1 MFTVAHM
8 CNVVAGEISVVN
20 SLTLDPHASRWRR
33 RLLAMRYR
41 WLGLMQSPTSMLGV
55 LLALLFIYLIA
66 IPVGSLLLDGVQ
78 VQFGDERRIGAL
90 TGDWTYYY
98 LLRTLNSP
106 IADTMFW
113 QPLWHTLRVASGV
126 ILLSLT
132 LGGFLAW
139 LVTRSNLRGRAWF
152 ATALIVPYMLPA
164 WTFAM
169 AWTTLFRNRSIGG
182 QQGWLEAM
190 GMSPPDWLAYGE
202 LPIILILTLNYIPFV
217 ILLFGNAL
225 RRFDAQLEDSARIL
239 GASSLTVVC
248 RILLPLMLPSLL
260 SACVLIFAKVLGEFG
275 VSYLLGLP
283 VNYTVLSTSLFRSI
297 ELRQTGVAAVVACAI
312 MLLGVLSLLLDATLL
327 KEARKFV
334 TVSGKGGLLRQQ
346 DLGRWQWPAFGL
358 VSWVFIVSV
367 LLPLCVLL
375 LSTLMRVPGD
385 FSVANFTL
393 DFWIGDRLGTVAEN
407 RGILLSPNLW
417 RAAWNTLWIVGIAA
431 ISAGVLGLLV
441 GYVVVRTPVS
451 WLALLLR
458 QVTFFPYLVP
468 GIAFAAA
475 YLSLFAEPRGPLPA
489 LYGTVTLLI
498 LALIADEMPYASRAG
513 ISSMMQFGKEPEE
526 AAQMAGAGWWRRLL
540 CIVMPIQKGALVTG
554 ILLPFI
560 SGING
565 LSLFV
570 MLAVPSTDVL
580 TTYALRLIDYNYL
593 QAANAVVLLVCLLAF
608 TGTLLAQQLT
618 RTNLA
623 QGVGN

>member
-1 MFTVAHM
+1 MNT
-8 CNVVAGEISVVN
+8 
-20 SLTLDPHASRWRR
+20 LTCRPMPWRTH
-33 RLLAMRYR
+33 LLMLRYR
-41 WLGLMQSPTSMLGV
+41 WYGLTQSPTTLFGL
-55 LLALLFIYLIA
+55 LLALLFLYVIA
-66 IPVGSLLLDGVQ
+66 VPVGSLLLDGIQ

-90 TGDWTYYY
+90 TGDWTAYY

-106 IADTMFW
+106 VADTMFW

-132 LGGFLAW
+132 LGSLLAW

-152 ATALIVPYMLPA
+152 ATTLIVPYMLPA

-169 AWTTLFRNRSIGG
+169 AWTTLFRNRSVGG

-239 GASSLTVVC
+239 GANSLTVVW

-312 MLLGVLSLLLDATLL
+312 MLLGVVSLLLDATLL

-358 VSWVFIVSV
+358 VSGVFIFSV

-393 DFWIGDRLGTVAEN
+393 DFWIGDHLDSVAETS
-407 RGILLSPNLW
+407 GVLLSPNLW
-417 RAAWNTLWIVGIAA
+417 RAAWNTLWIVGVAA

-441 GYVVVRTPVS
+441 GYVVVRTPFG

-513 ISSMMQFGKEPEE
+513 ISSMMQLGKEPEE

-608 TGTLLAQQLT
+608 TGTLLAQKLT

>member
-1 MFTVAHM
+1 MNT
-8 CNVVAGEISVVN
+8 
-20 SLTLDPHASRWRR
+20 LTCRPMPWRTH
-33 RLLAMRYR
+33 LLMLRYR
-41 WLGLMQSPTSMLGV
+41 WYGLTQSPTTLFGL
-55 LLALLFIYLIA
+55 LLALLFLYVIA
-66 IPVGSLLLDGVQ
+66 VPVGSLLLDGIQ

-90 TGDWTYYY
+90 TGDWTAYY

-106 IADTMFW
+106 VADTMFW

-132 LGGFLAW
+132 LGSLLAW

-152 ATALIVPYMLPA
+152 ATTLIVPYMLPA

-169 AWTTLFRNRSIGG
+169 AWTTLFRNRSVGG

-239 GASSLTVVC
+239 GANSLTVVW

-312 MLLGVLSLLLDATLL
+312 MLLGVVSLLLDATLL

-346 DLGRWQWPAFGL
+346 DLGRWQWPALGL
-358 VSWVFIVSV
+358 VSGVFIVSV

-393 DFWIGDRLGTVAEN
+393 DFWIGDHLDSVAETS
-407 RGILLSPNLW
+407 GVLLSPNLW
-417 RAAWNTLWIVGIAA
+417 RAAWNTLWIVGVAA

-441 GYVVVRTPVS
+441 GYVVVRTPFG

-513 ISSMMQFGKEPEE
+513 ISSMMQLGKEPEE
-526 AAQMAGAGWWRRLL
+526 AAQMAGADWWRRLL

-608 TGTLLAQQLT
+608 TGTLLAQKLT

>member
-1 MFTVAHM
+1 MNT
-8 CNVVAGEISVVN
+8 
-20 SLTLDPHASRWRR
+20 LTCRSMPWRTH
-33 RLLAMRYR
+33 LLMLRYR
-41 WLGLMQSPTSMLGV
+41 WYGLTQSPTTLFGL
-55 LLALLFIYLIA
+55 LLALLFLYVIA
-66 IPVGSLLLDGVQ
+66 VPVGSLLLDGIQ

-90 TGDWTYYY
+90 TGDWTAYY

-106 IADTMFW
+106 VADTMFW

-132 LGGFLAW
+132 LGSLLAW

-152 ATALIVPYMLPA
+152 ATTLIVPYMLPA

-169 AWTTLFRNRSIGG
+169 AWTTLFRNRSVGG

-239 GASSLTVVC
+239 GANSLTVVW

-312 MLLGVLSLLLDATLL
+312 MLLGVVSLLLDATLL

-346 DLGRWQWPAFGL
+346 DLGRWQWPALGL
-358 VSWVFIVSV
+358 VSGVLIVSV

-393 DFWIGDRLGTVAEN
+393 DFWIGDHLDSVAETS
-407 RGILLSPNLW
+407 GVLLSPNLW
-417 RAAWNTLWIVGIAA
+417 RAAWNTLWIVGVAA

-441 GYVVVRTPVS
+441 GYVVVRTPFG

-513 ISSMMQFGKEPEE
+513 ISSMMQLGKEPEE
-526 AAQMAGAGWWRRLL
+526 AAQMAGADWWRRLL

-608 TGTLLAQQLT
+608 TGTLLAQKLT

>member
-1 MFTVAHM
+1 MNT
-8 CNVVAGEISVVN
+8 
-20 SLTLDPHASRWRR
+20 LTCRPMPWRTH
-33 RLLAMRYR
+33 LLMLRYR
-41 WLGLMQSPTSMLGV
+41 WYGLTQSPTTLFGL
-55 LLALLFIYLIA
+55 LLALLFLYVIA
-66 IPVGSLLLDGVQ
+66 VPVGSLLLDGIQ

-90 TGDWTYYY
+90 TGDWTAYY

-106 IADTMFW
+106 VADTMFW

-132 LGGFLAW
+132 LGSLLAW

-152 ATALIVPYMLPA
+152 ATTLIVPYMLPA

-169 AWTTLFRNRSIGG
+169 AWTTLFRNRSVGG

-239 GASSLTVVC
+239 GANSLTVVW

-312 MLLGVLSLLLDATLL
+312 MLLGVVSLLLDATLL

-346 DLGRWQWPAFGL
+346 DLGRWQWPALGL
-358 VSWVFIVSV
+358 VSGVFIVSV

-393 DFWIGDRLGTVAEN
+393 DFWIGDHLDSVAETS
-407 RGILLSPNLW
+407 GVLLSPNLW
-417 RAAWNTLWIVGIAA
+417 RAAWNTLWIVGVAA

-441 GYVVVRTPVS
+441 GYVVVRTPFG

-475 YLSLFAEPRGPLPA
+475 YLSLFAEPQGPLPA

-513 ISSMMQFGKEPEE
+513 ISSMMQLGKEPEE

-608 TGTLLAQQLT
+608 TGTLLAQQFT

>member
-1 MFTVAHM
+1 
-8 CNVVAGEISVVN
+8 VN
-20 SLTLDPHASRWRR
+20 TLTCRSMPWRTH
-33 RLLAMRYR
+33 LLMLRYR
-41 WLGLMQSPTSMLGV
+41 WYGLTQSPTTLFGL
-55 LLALLFIYLIA
+55 LLALLFLYVIA
-66 IPVGSLLLDGVQ
+66 VPVGSLLLDGIQ

-90 TGDWTYYY
+90 TGDWTAYY

-106 IADTMFW
+106 VADTMFW

-132 LGGFLAW
+132 LGSLLAW

-152 ATALIVPYMLPA
+152 ATTLIVPYMLPA

-169 AWTTLFRNRSIGG
+169 AWTTLFRNRSVGG

-239 GASSLTVVC
+239 GANSLTVVW

-312 MLLGVLSLLLDATLL
+312 MLLGVVSLLLDATLL

-346 DLGRWQWPAFGL
+346 DLGRWQWPALGL
-358 VSWVFIVSV
+358 VSGVFIVSV

-393 DFWIGDRLGTVAEN
+393 DFWIGDHLDSVAETS
-407 RGILLSPNLW
+407 GVLLSPNLW
-417 RAAWNTLWIVGIAA
+417 RAAWNTLWIVGVAA

-441 GYVVVRTPVS
+441 GYVVVRTPFG

-513 ISSMMQFGKEPEE
+513 ISSMMQLGKEPEE
-526 AAQMAGAGWWRRLL
+526 AAQMAGADWWRRLL

-608 TGTLLAQQLT
+608 TGTLLAQKLT

>member
-1 MFTVAHM
+1 MNT
-8 CNVVAGEISVVN
+8 
-20 SLTLDPHASRWRR
+20 LTCRSMPWRTH
-33 RLLAMRYR
+33 LLMLRYR
-41 WLGLMQSPTSMLGV
+41 WYGLTQSPTTLFGL
-55 LLALLFIYLIA
+55 LLALLFLYVIA
-66 IPVGSLLLDGVQ
+66 VPVGSLLLDGIQ

-90 TGDWTYYY
+90 TGDWTAYY

-106 IADTMFW
+106 VADTMFW

-132 LGGFLAW
+132 LGSLLAW

-152 ATALIVPYMLPA
+152 ATTLIVPYMLPA

-169 AWTTLFRNRSIGG
+169 AWTTLFRNRSVGG

-239 GASSLTVVC
+239 GANSLTVVW

-312 MLLGVLSLLLDATLL
+312 MLLGVVSLLLDATLL

-346 DLGRWQWPAFGL
+346 DLGRWQWPALGL
-358 VSWVFIVSV
+358 VSGVFIVSV

-393 DFWIGDRLGTVAEN
+393 DFWIGDHLDSVAETS
-407 RGILLSPNLW
+407 GVLLSPNLW
-417 RAAWNTLWIVGIAA
+417 RAAWNTLWIVGVAA

-441 GYVVVRTPVS
+441 GYVVVRTPFG

-513 ISSMMQFGKEPEE
+513 ISSMMQLGKEPEE

-608 TGTLLAQQLT
+608 TGTLLAQKLT

>member
-1 MFTVAHM
+1 MNT
-8 CNVVAGEISVVN
+8 
-20 SLTLDPHASRWRR
+20 LTCRSMPWRTH
-33 RLLAMRYR
+33 LLMLRYR
-41 WLGLMQSPTSMLGV
+41 WYGLTQSPTTLFGL
-55 LLALLFIYLIA
+55 LLALLFLYVIA
-66 IPVGSLLLDGVQ
+66 VPVGSLLLDGIQ

-90 TGDWTYYY
+90 TGDWTAYY

-106 IADTMFW
+106 VADTMFW

-132 LGGFLAW
+132 LGSLLAW

-169 AWTTLFRNRSIGG
+169 AWTTLFRNRSVGG

-239 GASSLTVVC
+239 GANSLTVVW

-312 MLLGVLSLLLDATLL
+312 MLLGVVSLLLDATLL

-346 DLGRWQWPAFGL
+346 DLGRWQWPALGL
-358 VSWVFIVSV
+358 VSGVFIVSV

-393 DFWIGDRLGTVAEN
+393 DFWIGDHLDSVAETS
-407 RGILLSPNLW
+407 GVLLSPNLW
-417 RAAWNTLWIVGIAA
+417 RAAWNTLWIVGVAA

-441 GYVVVRTPVS
+441 GYVVVRTPFG

-513 ISSMMQFGKEPEE
+513 ISSMMQLGKEPEE

-608 TGTLLAQQLT
+608 TGTLLAQKLT

>member
-1 MFTVAHM
+1 
-8 CNVVAGEISVVN
+8 VN
-20 SLTLDPHASRWRR
+20 TLTCRPMPWRTH
-33 RLLAMRYR
+33 LLMLRYR
-41 WLGLMQSPTSMLGV
+41 WYGLTQSPTTLFGL
-55 LLALLFIYLIA
+55 LLALLFLYVIA
-66 IPVGSLLLDGVQ
+66 VPVGSLLLDGIQ

-90 TGDWTYYY
+90 TGDWTAYY

-106 IADTMFW
+106 VADTMFW

-132 LGGFLAW
+132 LGSLLAW
-139 LVTRSNLRGRAWF
+139 LVTRSNLWGRAWF

-169 AWTTLFRNRSIGG
+169 AWTTLFRNRSVGG

-239 GASSLTVVC
+239 GANSLTVVW

-312 MLLGVLSLLLDATLL
+312 MLLGVVSLLLDATLL

-346 DLGRWQWPAFGL
+346 DLGRWQWPALGL
-358 VSWVFIVSV
+358 VSGVFIVSV

-393 DFWIGDRLGTVAEN
+393 DFWIGDHLDSVAETS
-407 RGILLSPNLW
+407 GVLLSPNLW
-417 RAAWNTLWIVGIAA
+417 RAAWNTLWIVGVAA

-441 GYVVVRTPVS
+441 GYVVVRTPFG

-513 ISSMMQFGKEPEE
+513 ISSMMQLGKEPEE

-608 TGTLLAQQLT
+608 TGTLLAQKLT

>member
-1 MFTVAHM
+1 
-8 CNVVAGEISVVN
+8 VN
-20 SLTLDPHASRWRR
+20 TLTCRPMPWRTH
-33 RLLAMRYR
+33 LLMLRYR
-41 WLGLMQSPTSMLGV
+41 WYGLTQSPTTLFGL
-55 LLALLFIYLIA
+55 LLALLFLYVIA
-66 IPVGSLLLDGVQ
+66 VPVGSLLLDGIQ

-90 TGDWTYYY
+90 TGDWTAYY

-106 IADTMFW
+106 VADTMFW

-132 LGGFLAW
+132 LGSLLAW

-152 ATALIVPYMLPA
+152 ATTLIVPYMLPA

-169 AWTTLFRNRSIGG
+169 AWTTLFRNRSVGG

-239 GASSLTVVC
+239 GANSLTVVW

-312 MLLGVLSLLLDATLL
+312 MLLGVVSLLLDATLL

-346 DLGRWQWPAFGL
+346 DLGRWQWPALGL
-358 VSWVFIVSV
+358 VSGVFIVSV

-385 FSVANFTL
+385 FSVTNFTL
-393 DFWIGDRLGTVAEN
+393 DFWIGDHLDSVAETS
-407 RGILLSPNLW
+407 GVLLSPNLW
-417 RAAWNTLWIVGIAA
+417 RAAWNTLWIVGVAA

-441 GYVVVRTPVS
+441 GYVVVRTPFG

-475 YLSLFAEPRGPLPA
+475 YLSLFAEPQGPLPA

-513 ISSMMQFGKEPEE
+513 ISSMMQLGKEPEE
-526 AAQMAGAGWWRRLL
+526 AAQMAGADWWRRLL

-608 TGTLLAQQLT
+608 TGTLLAQKLT

>member
-1 MFTVAHM
+1 M
-8 CNVVAGEISVVN
+8 
-20 SLTLDPHASRWRR
+20 PWRTH
-33 RLLAMRYR
+33 LLMLRYR
-41 WLGLMQSPTSMLGV
+41 WYGLTQSPTTLFGL
-55 LLALLFIYLIA
+55 LLALLFLYVIA
-66 IPVGSLLLDGVQ
+66 VPVGSLLLDGIQ

-90 TGDWTYYY
+90 TGDWTAYY

-106 IADTMFW
+106 VADTMFW
-113 QPLWHTLRVASGV
+113 QPLWHTLQVASGV

-132 LGGFLAW
+132 LGSLLAW

-152 ATALIVPYMLPA
+152 ATTLIVPYMLPA

-169 AWTTLFRNRSIGG
+169 AWTTLFRNRSVGG

-239 GASSLTVVC
+239 GANSLTVVW

-312 MLLGVLSLLLDATLL
+312 MLLGVVSLLLDATLL

-346 DLGRWQWPAFGL
+346 DLGRWQWPALGL
-358 VSWVFIVSV
+358 VSGVFIVSV

-385 FSVANFTL
+385 FSVTNFTL
-393 DFWIGDRLGTVAEN
+393 DFWIGDHLDSVAETS
-407 RGILLSPNLW
+407 GVLLSPNLW
-417 RAAWNTLWIVGIAA
+417 RAAWNTPWIVGVAA

-441 GYVVVRTPVS
+441 GYVVVRTPFG
-451 WLALLLR
+451 WLAWA
-458 QVTFFPYLVP
+458 TP
-468 GIAFAAA
+468 
-475 YLSLFAEPRGPLPA
+475 
-489 LYGTVTLLI
+489 
-498 LALIADEMPYASRAG
+498 
-513 ISSMMQFGKEPEE
+513 
-526 AAQMAGAGWWRRLL
+526 
-540 CIVMPIQKGALVTG
+540 
-554 ILLPFI
+554 
-560 SGING
+560 
-565 LSLFV
+565 
-570 MLAVPSTDVL
+570 
-580 TTYALRLIDYNYL
+580 
-593 QAANAVVLLVCLLAF
+593 
-608 TGTLLAQQLT
+608 
-618 RTNLA
+618 
-623 QGVGN
+623 

>member
-1 MFTVAHM
+1 MNT
-8 CNVVAGEISVVN
+8 
-20 SLTLDPHASRWRR
+20 LTCRPMPWRTH
-33 RLLAMRYR
+33 LLMLRYR
-41 WLGLMQSPTSMLGV
+41 WYGLTQSPTTLFGL
-55 LLALLFIYLIA
+55 LLALLFLYVIA
-66 IPVGSLLLDGVQ
+66 VPVGSLLLDGIQ

-90 TGDWTYYY
+90 TGDWTAYY

-106 IADTMFW
+106 VADTMFW

-132 LGGFLAW
+132 LGSLLAW

-169 AWTTLFRNRSIGG
+169 AWTTLFRNRSVGG

-239 GASSLTVVC
+239 GANSLTVVW

-312 MLLGVLSLLLDATLL
+312 MLLGVVSLLLDATLL

-346 DLGRWQWPAFGL
+346 DLGRWQWPALGL
-358 VSWVFIVSV
+358 VSGVFIVSV

-393 DFWIGDRLGTVAEN
+393 DFWIGDHLDSVAETS
-407 RGILLSPNLW
+407 GVLLSPNLW
-417 RAAWNTLWIVGIAA
+417 RAAWNTLWIVGVAA

-441 GYVVVRTPVS
+441 GYVVVRTPFG

-513 ISSMMQFGKEPEE
+513 ISSMMQLGKEPEE

-608 TGTLLAQQLT
+608 TGTLLAQKLT

>member
-1 MFTVAHM
+1 MNT
-8 CNVVAGEISVVN
+8 
-20 SLTLDPHASRWRR
+20 LTCRPMPWRTH
-33 RLLAMRYR
+33 LLMLRYR
-41 WLGLMQSPTSMLGV
+41 WYGLTQSPTTLFGL
-55 LLALLFIYLIA
+55 LLALLFLYVIA
-66 IPVGSLLLDGVQ
+66 VPVGSLLLDGIQ

-90 TGDWTYYY
+90 TGDWTAYY

-106 IADTMFW
+106 VADTMFW

-132 LGGFLAW
+132 LGSLLAW

-152 ATALIVPYMLPA
+152 ATTLIVPYMLPA

-169 AWTTLFRNRSIGG
+169 AWTTLFRNRSVGG

-239 GASSLTVVC
+239 GANSLTVVW

-312 MLLGVLSLLLDATLL
+312 MLLGVVSLLLDATLL

-346 DLGRWQWPAFGL
+346 DLGRWQWPALGL
-358 VSWVFIVSV
+358 VSGVFIVSV

-393 DFWIGDRLGTVAEN
+393 DFWIGDHLDSVAETS
-407 RGILLSPNLW
+407 GVLLSPNLW
-417 RAAWNTLWIVGIAA
+417 RAAWNTLWIVGVAA
-431 ISAGVLGLLV
+431 VSAGVLGLLV
-441 GYVVVRTPVS
+441 GYVVVRTPFG

-513 ISSMMQFGKEPEE
+513 ISSMMQLGKEPEE

-608 TGTLLAQQLT
+608 TGTLLAQKLT

>member
-1 MFTVAHM
+1 MNT
-8 CNVVAGEISVVN
+8 
-20 SLTLDPHASRWRR
+20 LTCRPMPWRTH
-33 RLLAMRYR
+33 LLMLRYR
-41 WLGLMQSPTSMLGV
+41 WYGLTQSPTTLFGL
-55 LLALLFIYLIA
+55 LLALLFLYVIA
-66 IPVGSLLLDGVQ
+66 VPVGSLLLDGIQ

-90 TGDWTYYY
+90 TGDWTAYY

-106 IADTMFW
+106 VADTMFW

-132 LGGFLAW
+132 LGSLLAW

-152 ATALIVPYMLPA
+152 ATTLIVPYMLPA

-169 AWTTLFRNRSIGG
+169 AWTTLFRNRSVGG

-239 GASSLTVVC
+239 GANSLTVVW

-312 MLLGVLSLLLDATLL
+312 MLLGVVSLLLDATLL

-346 DLGRWQWPAFGL
+346 DLGRWQWPALGL
-358 VSWVFIVSV
+358 VSGVFIVSV

-393 DFWIGDRLGTVAEN
+393 DFWIGDHLDSVAETS
-407 RGILLSPNLW
+407 GVLLSPNLW
-417 RAAWNTLWIVGIAA
+417 RAAWNTLWIVGVAA

-441 GYVVVRTPVS
+441 GYVVVRTPFG

-513 ISSMMQFGKEPEE
+513 ISSMMQLGKEPEE
-526 AAQMAGAGWWRRLL
+526 AAQMAGEGWWRRLL

-608 TGTLLAQQLT
+608 TGTLLAQKLT

>member
-1 MFTVAHM
+1 
-8 CNVVAGEISVVN
+8 VN
-20 SLTLDPHASRWRR
+20 TLTCRPMPWRTH
-33 RLLAMRYR
+33 LLMLRYR
-41 WLGLMQSPTSMLGV
+41 WYGLTQSPTTLFGL
-55 LLALLFIYLIA
+55 LLALLFLYVIA
-66 IPVGSLLLDGVQ
+66 VPVGSLLLDGIQ

-90 TGDWTYYY
+90 TGDWTAYY

-106 IADTMFW
+106 VADTMFW

-132 LGGFLAW
+132 LGSLLAW

-152 ATALIVPYMLPA
+152 ATTLIVPYMLPA

-169 AWTTLFRNRSIGG
+169 AWTTLFRNRSVGG

-239 GASSLTVVC
+239 GANSLTVVW

-312 MLLGVLSLLLDATLL
+312 MLLGVVSLLLDATLL

-346 DLGRWQWPAFGL
+346 DLGRWQWPALGL
-358 VSWVFIVSV
+358 VSGVFIVSV

-385 FSVANFTL
+385 FSVANVTL
-393 DFWIGDRLGTVAEN
+393 DFWIGDHLDSVAETS
-407 RGILLSPNLW
+407 GVLLSPNLW
-417 RAAWNTLWIVGIAA
+417 RAAWNTLWIVGVAA

-441 GYVVVRTPVS
+441 GYVVVRTPFG

-513 ISSMMQFGKEPEE
+513 ISSMMQLGKEPEE

-608 TGTLLAQQLT
+608 TGTLLAQKLT

>member
-1 MFTVAHM
+1 MNT
-8 CNVVAGEISVVN
+8 
-20 SLTLDPHASRWRR
+20 LTCRPMPWRTH
-33 RLLAMRYR
+33 LLMLRYR
-41 WLGLMQSPTSMLGV
+41 WYGLTQSPTTLFGL
-55 LLALLFIYLIA
+55 LLALLFLYVIA
-66 IPVGSLLLDGVQ
+66 VPVGSLLLDGIQ

-90 TGDWTYYY
+90 TGDWTAYY

-106 IADTMFW
+106 VADTMFW

-132 LGGFLAW
+132 LGSLLAW

-152 ATALIVPYMLPA
+152 ATTLIVPYMLPA

-169 AWTTLFRNRSIGG
+169 AWTTLFRNRSVGG

-239 GASSLTVVC
+239 GANSLTVVW

-312 MLLGVLSLLLDATLL
+312 MLLGVVSLLLDATLL

-346 DLGRWQWPAFGL
+346 DLGRWQWPALGL
-358 VSWVFIVSV
+358 VSGVFIVSV

-393 DFWIGDRLGTVAEN
+393 DFWIGDHLDSVAETS
-407 RGILLSPNLW
+407 GVLLSPNLW
-417 RAAWNTLWIVGIAA
+417 RAAWNTLWIVGVAA

-441 GYVVVRTPVS
+441 GYVVVRTPFG

-458 QVTFFPYLVP
+458 QVSFFPYLVP

-475 YLSLFAEPRGPLPA
+475 YLSLFAEPQGPLPA

-513 ISSMMQFGKEPEE
+513 ISSMMQLGKEPEE

-608 TGTLLAQQLT
+608 TGTLLAQKLT

>member
-1 MFTVAHM
+1 MNT
-8 CNVVAGEISVVN
+8 
-20 SLTLDPHASRWRR
+20 LTCRPMPWRTH
-33 RLLAMRYR
+33 LLMLRYR
-41 WLGLMQSPTSMLGV
+41 WYGLTQSPTTLFGL
-55 LLALLFIYLIA
+55 LLALLFLYVIA
-66 IPVGSLLLDGVQ
+66 VPVGSLLLDGIQ

-90 TGDWTYYY
+90 TGDWTAYY

-106 IADTMFW
+106 VADTMFW

-132 LGGFLAW
+132 LGSLLAW

-152 ATALIVPYMLPA
+152 ATTLIVPYMLPA

-169 AWTTLFRNRSIGG
+169 AWTTLFRNRSVGG

-239 GASSLTVVC
+239 GANSLTVVW

-312 MLLGVLSLLLDATLL
+312 MLLGVVSLLLDATLL

-334 TVSGKGGLLRQQ
+334 TVNGKGGLLRQQ
-346 DLGRWQWPAFGL
+346 DLGRWQWPALGL
-358 VSWVFIVSV
+358 VSGVFIVSV

-393 DFWIGDRLGTVAEN
+393 DFWIGDHLDSVAETS
-407 RGILLSPNLW
+407 GVLLSPNLW
-417 RAAWNTLWIVGIAA
+417 RAAWNTLWIVGVAA

-441 GYVVVRTPVS
+441 GYVVVRTPFG

-513 ISSMMQFGKEPEE
+513 ISSMMQLGKEPEE

-608 TGTLLAQQLT
+608 TGTLLAQKLT

>member
-1 MFTVAHM
+1 MNT
-8 CNVVAGEISVVN
+8 
-20 SLTLDPHASRWRR
+20 LTCRPMPWRTH
-33 RLLAMRYR
+33 LLMLRYR
-41 WLGLMQSPTSMLGV
+41 WYGLTQSPTTLFGL
-55 LLALLFIYLIA
+55 LLALLFLYVIA
-66 IPVGSLLLDGVQ
+66 VPVGSLLLDGIQ

-90 TGDWTYYY
+90 TGDWTAYY

-106 IADTMFW
+106 VADTMFW

-132 LGGFLAW
+132 LGSLLAW

-152 ATALIVPYMLPA
+152 ATTLIVPYMLPA

-169 AWTTLFRNRSIGG
+169 AWTTLFRNRSVGG

-239 GASSLTVVC
+239 GANSLTVVW

-312 MLLGVLSLLLDATLL
+312 MLLGVVSLLLDATLL

-346 DLGRWQWPAFGL
+346 DLGRWQWPALGL
-358 VSWVFIVSV
+358 VSGVLIVSV

-385 FSVANFTL
+385 FSVTNFTL
-393 DFWIGDRLGTVAEN
+393 DFWIGDHLDSVAETS
-407 RGILLSPNLW
+407 GVLLSPNLW
-417 RAAWNTLWIVGIAA
+417 RAAWNTLWIVGVAA

-441 GYVVVRTPVS
+441 GYVVVRTPFG

-513 ISSMMQFGKEPEE
+513 ISSMMQLGKEPEE

-608 TGTLLAQQLT
+608 TGTLLAQKLT

>member
-1 MFTVAHM
+1 M
-8 CNVVAGEISVVN
+8 N
-20 SLTLDPHASRWRR
+20 TLIFGSQPSHWQRY
-33 RLLAMRYR
+33 LLALRYR
-41 WLGLMQSPTSMLGV
+41 WLWLMQSPTVLIGL
-55 LLALLFIYLIA
+55 LLALLFVYFIA
-66 IPVGSLLLDGVQ
+66 VPVGSLLLDAVQ
-78 VQFGDERRIGAL
+78 VQFGDERRIGAM
-90 TGDWTYYY
+90 TGDWTDYY
-98 LLRTLNSP
+98 LIRTLSSP
-106 IADTMFW
+106 VADSMFW
-113 QPLWHTLRVASGV
+113 QPLWNTLRVASGV
-126 ILLSLT
+126 ILLSLS
-132 LGGFLAW
+132 LGGLLAW
-139 LVTRSNLRGRAWF
+139 LITRSTLPGRRWF

-169 AWTTLFRNRSIGG
+169 AWTTLFRNRTIGG
-182 QQGWLEAM
+182 QQGWFEAM

-225 RRFDAQLEDSARIL
+225 RTFDVQLEDSARIL
-239 GASSLTVVC
+239 GANTFTVTF
-248 RILLPLMLPSLL
+248 RILLPLMLPSLM
-260 SACVLIFAKVLGEFG
+260 SATVLIFAKVLGEFG

-297 ELRQTGVAAVVACAI
+297 ELRQTGGAAVVACAI
-312 MLLGVLSLLLDATLL
+312 MLFGVLSLLLDATLL

-334 TVSGKGGLLRQQ
+334 TVSGKGGMLRQQ
-346 DLGRWQWPAFGL
+346 KLGRWQWPA
-358 VSWVFIVSV
+358 VSFVSCVFIISVILPLSV
-367 LLPLCVLL
+367 LS
-375 LSTLMRVPGD
+375 LSTFMLVPGD
-385 FSVANFTL
+385 FSLANFTF
-393 DFWIGDRLGTVAEN
+393 DFWIGDNLGTVAET

-417 RAAWNTLWIVGIAA
+417 RAAWNTLWIVGLAS
-431 ISAGVLGLLV
+431 ISAGILGLLV
-441 GYVVVRTPVS
+441 GYVVVRSPFG

-458 QVTFFPYLVP
+458 QITFFPYLVP

-513 ISSMMQFGKEPEE
+513 ISAMMQLGKEPEE
-526 AAQMAGAGWWRRLL
+526 AAQMAGAGWFRRLAR
-540 CIVMPIQKGALVTG
+540 IVIPIQKGSLVTG
-554 ILLPFI
+554 SLLPFI

-580 TTYALRLIDYNYL
+580 TTYALRLIDYNYQ
-593 QAANAVVLLVCLLAF
+593 QAANAVVLLVCLIAF
-608 TGTLLAQQLT
+608 CGTLLTQKLT

-623 QGVGN
+623 QGLGS

>member
-1 MFTVAHM
+1 MNT
-8 CNVVAGEISVVN
+8 
-20 SLTLDPHASRWRR
+20 LTCRPMPWRTH
-33 RLLAMRYR
+33 LLMLRYR
-41 WLGLMQSPTSMLGV
+41 WYGLTQSPTTLFGL
-55 LLALLFIYLIA
+55 LLALLFLYVIA
-66 IPVGSLLLDGVQ
+66 VPVGSLLLDGIQ

-90 TGDWTYYY
+90 TGDWTAYY

-106 IADTMFW
+106 VADTMFW

-132 LGGFLAW
+132 LGSLLAW

-169 AWTTLFRNRSIGG
+169 AWTTLFRNRSVGG

-225 RRFDAQLEDSARIL
+225 RRFDAQLEDSARIV
-239 GASSLTVVC
+239 GANSLTVVW

-312 MLLGVLSLLLDATLL
+312 MLLGVVSLLLDATLL
-327 KEARKFV
+327 REARKFV

-358 VSWVFIVSV
+358 VSGVFIFSV

-375 LSTLMRVPGD
+375 LSTLMRMPGD

-393 DFWIGDRLGTVAEN
+393 DFWIGDHLDSVAETS
-407 RGILLSPNLW
+407 GVLLSPNLW
-417 RAAWNTLWIVGIAA
+417 RAAWNTLWIVGVAA

-441 GYVVVRTPVS
+441 GYVVVRTPFG

-513 ISSMMQFGKEPEE
+513 ISSMMQLGKEPEE

-608 TGTLLAQQLT
+608 TGTLLAQKLT

>member
-1 MFTVAHM
+1 MNT
-8 CNVVAGEISVVN
+8 
-20 SLTLDPHASRWRR
+20 LTCRSMPWRTH
-33 RLLAMRYR
+33 LLMLRYR
-41 WLGLMQSPTSMLGV
+41 WYGLTQSPTTLFGL
-55 LLALLFIYLIA
+55 LLALLFLYVIA
-66 IPVGSLLLDGVQ
+66 VPVGSLLLDGIQ

-90 TGDWTYYY
+90 TGDWTAYY

-106 IADTMFW
+106 VADTMFW

-132 LGGFLAW
+132 LGSLLAW
-139 LVTRSNLRGRAWF
+139 LVTRSNLWGRAWF

-169 AWTTLFRNRSIGG
+169 AWTTLFRNRSVGG

-239 GASSLTVVC
+239 GANSLTVVW

-312 MLLGVLSLLLDATLL
+312 MLLGVVSLLLDATLL

-346 DLGRWQWPAFGL
+346 DLGRWQWPALGL
-358 VSWVFIVSV
+358 VSGVFIVSV

-393 DFWIGDRLGTVAEN
+393 DFWIGDHLDSVAETS
-407 RGILLSPNLW
+407 GVLLSPNLW
-417 RAAWNTLWIVGIAA
+417 RAAWNTLWIVGVAA

-441 GYVVVRTPVS
+441 GYVVVRTPFG

-475 YLSLFAEPRGPLPA
+475 YLSLFAEPQGPLPA

-513 ISSMMQFGKEPEE
+513 ISSMMQLGKEPEE

-608 TGTLLAQQLT
+608 TGTLLAQKLT

>member
-1 MFTVAHM
+1 M
-8 CNVVAGEISVVN
+8 CNAIAGETSVVN
-20 SLTLDPHASRWRR
+20 TLIFGSQPSHWQRY
-33 RLLAMRYR
+33 LLALRYR
-41 WLGLMQSPTSMLGV
+41 WLWLMQSPTVLIGL
-55 LLALLFIYLIA
+55 LLALLFVYFIA
-66 IPVGSLLLDGVQ
+66 VPVGSLLLDAVQ
-78 VQFGDERRIGAL
+78 VQFGDERRIGAM
-90 TGDWTYYY
+90 TGDWTDYY
-98 LLRTLNSP
+98 LIRTLSSP
-106 IADTMFW
+106 VADSMFW
-113 QPLWHTLRVASGV
+113 QPLWNTLRVASGV
-126 ILLSLT
+126 ILLSLS
-132 LGGFLAW
+132 LGGLLAW
-139 LVTRSNLRGRAWF
+139 LITRSTLPGRRWF

-169 AWTTLFRNRSIGG
+169 AWTTLFRNRTIGG
-182 QQGWLEAM
+182 QQGWFEAM

-225 RRFDAQLEDSARIL
+225 RTFDVQLEDSARIL
-239 GASSLTVVC
+239 GANTFTVTF
-248 RILLPLMLPSLL
+248 RILLPLMLPSLM
-260 SACVLIFAKVLGEFG
+260 SATVLIFAKVLGEFG

-297 ELRQTGVAAVVACAI
+297 ELRQTGGAAVVACAI
-312 MLLGVLSLLLDATLL
+312 MLFGVLSLLLDATLL

-334 TVSGKGGLLRQQ
+334 TVSGKGGMLRQQ
-346 DLGRWQWPAFGL
+346 KLGRWQWPA
-358 VSWVFIVSV
+358 VSFVSCVFIISVILPLSV
-367 LLPLCVLL
+367 LS
-375 LSTLMRVPGD
+375 LSTFMLVPGD
-385 FSVANFTL
+385 FSLANFTL
-393 DFWIGDRLGTVAEN
+393 DFWIGDNLGTVAET

-417 RAAWNTLWIVGIAA
+417 RAAWNTLWVVGLAS
-431 ISAGVLGLLV
+431 ISAGILGLLV
-441 GYVVVRTPVS
+441 GYVVVRSPFG

-458 QVTFFPYLVP
+458 QITFFPYLVP

-513 ISSMMQFGKEPEE
+513 ISAMMQLGKEPEE
-526 AAQMAGAGWWRRLL
+526 AAQMAGAGWFRRLAR
-540 CIVMPIQKGALVTG
+540 IVIPIQKGSLVTG
-554 ILLPFI
+554 SLLPFI

-580 TTYALRLIDYNYL
+580 TTYALRLIDYNYQ
-593 QAANAVVLLVCLLAF
+593 QAANAVVLLVCLIAF
-608 TGTLLAQQLT
+608 CGTLLTQKLT

-623 QGVGN
+623 QGLGS

>member
-1 MFTVAHM
+1 M
-8 CNVVAGEISVVN
+8 N
-20 SLTLDPHASRWRR
+20 TLIFGSQPSHWQRY
-33 RLLAMRYR
+33 LLALRYR
-41 WLGLMQSPTSMLGV
+41 WLWLMQSPTVLIGL
-55 LLALLFIYLIA
+55 LLALLFVYFIA
-66 IPVGSLLLDGVQ
+66 VPVGSLLLDAVQ
-78 VQFGDERRIGAL
+78 VQFGDERRIGAM
-90 TGDWTYYY
+90 TGDWTDYY
-98 LLRTLNSP
+98 LIRTLSSP
-106 IADTMFW
+106 VADSMFW
-113 QPLWHTLRVASGV
+113 QPLWNTLRVASGV
-126 ILLSLT
+126 ILLSLS
-132 LGGFLAW
+132 LGGLLAW
-139 LVTRSNLRGRAWF
+139 LITRSTLPGRRWF

-169 AWTTLFRNRSIGG
+169 AWTTLFRNRTIGG
-182 QQGWLEAM
+182 QQGWFEAM

-225 RRFDAQLEDSARIL
+225 RTFDVQLEDSARIL
-239 GASSLTVVC
+239 GANTFTVTF
-248 RILLPLMLPSLL
+248 RILLPLMLPSLM
-260 SACVLIFAKVLGEFG
+260 SATVLIFAKVLGEFG

-297 ELRQTGVAAVVACAI
+297 ELRQTGGAAVVACAI
-312 MLLGVLSLLLDATLL
+312 MLFGVLSLLLDATLL

-334 TVSGKGGLLRQQ
+334 TVSGKGGMLRQQ
-346 DLGRWQWPAFGL
+346 KMGRWQWPA
-358 VSWVFIVSV
+358 VSFVSCVFIISVILPLSV
-367 LLPLCVLL
+367 LS
-375 LSTLMRVPGD
+375 LSTFMLVPGD
-385 FSVANFTL
+385 FSLANFTL
-393 DFWIGDRLGTVAEN
+393 DFWIGDNLGTVAET

-417 RAAWNTLWIVGIAA
+417 RAAWNTLWIVGLAS
-431 ISAGVLGLLV
+431 ISAGILGLLV
-441 GYVVVRTPVS
+441 GYVVVRSPFG

-458 QVTFFPYLVP
+458 QITFFPYLVP

-513 ISSMMQFGKEPEE
+513 ISAMMQLGKEPEE
-526 AAQMAGAGWWRRLL
+526 AAQMAGAGWFRRLAR
-540 CIVMPIQKGALVTG
+540 IVIPIQKGSLVTG
-554 ILLPFI
+554 SLLPFI

-580 TTYALRLIDYNYL
+580 TTYALRLIDYNYQ
-593 QAANAVVLLVCLLAF
+593 QAANAVVLLVCLIAF
-608 TGTLLAQQLT
+608 CGTLLTQKLT

-623 QGVGN
+623 QGLGS

>member
-1 MFTVAHM
+1 MNT
-8 CNVVAGEISVVN
+8 
-20 SLTLDPHASRWRR
+20 LTCRSMPWRTH
-33 RLLAMRYR
+33 LLMLRYR
-41 WLGLMQSPTSMLGV
+41 WYGLTQSPTTLFGL
-55 LLALLFIYLIA
+55 LLALLFLYVIA
-66 IPVGSLLLDGVQ
+66 LPVGSLLLDGIQ

-90 TGDWTYYY
+90 TGDWTAYY

-106 IADTMFW
+106 VADTMFW

-132 LGGFLAW
+132 LGSLLAW

-169 AWTTLFRNRSIGG
+169 AWTTLFRNRSVGG

-239 GASSLTVVC
+239 GANSLTVVW

-283 VNYTVLSTSLFRSI
+283 INYTVLSTSLFRSI

-312 MLLGVLSLLLDATLL
+312 MLLGVVSLLLDATLL

-346 DLGRWQWPAFGL
+346 DLGRWQWPALGL
-358 VSWVFIVSV
+358 VSGVFIVSV

-393 DFWIGDRLGTVAEN
+393 DFWIGDHLDSVAETS
-407 RGILLSPNLW
+407 GVLLSPNLW
-417 RAAWNTLWIVGIAA
+417 RAAWNTLWIVGVAA

-441 GYVVVRTPVS
+441 GYVVVRTPFG

-513 ISSMMQFGKEPEE
+513 ISSMMQLGKEPEE

-608 TGTLLAQQLT
+608 TGTLLAQKLT

>member
-1 MFTVAHM
+1 MNT
-8 CNVVAGEISVVN
+8 
-20 SLTLDPHASRWRR
+20 LTCRPMPWRTH
-33 RLLAMRYR
+33 LLMLRYR
-41 WLGLMQSPTSMLGV
+41 WYGLTQSPTTLFGL
-55 LLALLFIYLIA
+55 LLALLFLYVIA
-66 IPVGSLLLDGVQ
+66 LPVGSLLLDGIQ

-90 TGDWTYYY
+90 TGDWTAYY

-106 IADTMFW
+106 VADTMFW

-132 LGGFLAW
+132 LGSLLAW

-152 ATALIVPYMLPA
+152 ATTLIVPYMLPA

-169 AWTTLFRNRSIGG
+169 AWTTLFRNRSVGG

-239 GASSLTVVC
+239 GANSLTVVW

-312 MLLGVLSLLLDATLL
+312 MLLGVVSLLLDATLL

-346 DLGRWQWPAFGL
+346 DLGRWQWPALGL
-358 VSWVFIVSV
+358 VSGVFIVSV

-393 DFWIGDRLGTVAEN
+393 DFWIGDHLDSVAETS
-407 RGILLSPNLW
+407 GVLLSPNLW
-417 RAAWNTLWIVGIAA
+417 RAAWNTLWIVGVAA

-441 GYVVVRTPVS
+441 GYVVVRTPFG

-475 YLSLFAEPRGPLPA
+475 YLSLFAEPQGPLPA

-513 ISSMMQFGKEPEE
+513 ISSMMQLGKEPEE

-608 TGTLLAQQLT
+608 TGTLLAQKLT

>member
-1 MFTVAHM
+1 M
-8 CNVVAGEISVVN
+8 N
-20 SLTLDPHASRWRR
+20 TLIFGSQPSHWQRY
-33 RLLAMRYR
+33 LLALRYR
-41 WLGLMQSPTSMLGV
+41 WLWLMQSPTVLIGL
-55 LLALLFIYLIA
+55 LLALLFVYFIA
-66 IPVGSLLLDGVQ
+66 VPVGSLLLDAVQ
-78 VQFGDERRIGAL
+78 VQFGDERRIGAM
-90 TGDWTYYY
+90 TGDWTDYY
-98 LLRTLNSP
+98 LIRTLSSP
-106 IADTMFW
+106 VADSMFW
-113 QPLWHTLRVASGV
+113 QPLWNTLRVASGV
-126 ILLSLT
+126 ILLSLS
-132 LGGFLAW
+132 LGGLLAW
-139 LVTRSNLRGRAWF
+139 LITRSTLPGRRWF

-169 AWTTLFRNRSIGG
+169 AWTTLFRNRTIGG
-182 QQGWLEAM
+182 QQGWFEAM

-225 RRFDAQLEDSARIL
+225 RTFDVQLEDSARIL
-239 GASSLTVVC
+239 GANTFTVTF
-248 RILLPLMLPSLL
+248 RILLPLMLPSLM
-260 SACVLIFAKVLGEFG
+260 SATVLIFAKVLGEFG

-297 ELRQTGVAAVVACAI
+297 ELRQTGGAAVVACAI
-312 MLLGVLSLLLDATLL
+312 MLFGVLSLLLDATLL

-334 TVSGKGGLLRQQ
+334 TVSGKGGMLRQQ
-346 DLGRWQWPAFGL
+346 KMGRWQWPA
-358 VSWVFIVSV
+358 VSFVSCVFIISVILPLSV
-367 LLPLCVLL
+367 LS
-375 LSTLMRVPGD
+375 LSTFMLVPGD
-385 FSVANFTL
+385 FSLANFTF
-393 DFWIGDRLGTVAEN
+393 DFWIGDNLGTVAET

-417 RAAWNTLWIVGIAA
+417 RAAWNTLWIVGLAS
-431 ISAGVLGLLV
+431 ISAGILGLLV
-441 GYVVVRTPVS
+441 GYVVVRSPFG

-458 QVTFFPYLVP
+458 QITFFPYLVP

-513 ISSMMQFGKEPEE
+513 ISAMMQLGKEPEE
-526 AAQMAGAGWWRRLL
+526 AAQMAGAGWFRRLAR
-540 CIVMPIQKGALVTG
+540 IVIPIQKGSLVTG
-554 ILLPFI
+554 SLLPFI

-580 TTYALRLIDYNYL
+580 TTYALRLIDYNYQ
-593 QAANAVVLLVCLLAF
+593 QAANAVVLLVCLIAF
-608 TGTLLAQQLT
+608 CGTLLTQKLT

-623 QGVGN
+623 QGLGS

>member
-1 MFTVAHM
+1 MNT
-8 CNVVAGEISVVN
+8 
-20 SLTLDPHASRWRR
+20 LTCRPMPWRTH
-33 RLLAMRYR
+33 LLMLRYR
-41 WLGLMQSPTSMLGV
+41 WYGLTQSPTTLFGL
-55 LLALLFIYLIA
+55 LLALLFLYVIA
-66 IPVGSLLLDGVQ
+66 VPVGSLLLDGIQ

-90 TGDWTYYY
+90 TGDWTAYY

-106 IADTMFW
+106 VADTMFW

-132 LGGFLAW
+132 LGSLLAW

-152 ATALIVPYMLPA
+152 ATTLIVPYMLPA

-169 AWTTLFRNRSIGG
+169 AWTTLFRNRSVGG

-239 GASSLTVVC
+239 GANSLTVVW

-312 MLLGVLSLLLDATLL
+312 MLLGVVSLLLDATLL

-346 DLGRWQWPAFGL
+346 DLGRWQWPALGL
-358 VSWVFIVSV
+358 VSGVFIVSV

-393 DFWIGDRLGTVAEN
+393 DFWIGDHLDSVAETS
-407 RGILLSPNLW
+407 GVLLSPNLW
-417 RAAWNTLWIVGIAA
+417 RAAWNTLWIVGVAA

-441 GYVVVRTPVS
+441 GYVVVRTPFG

-475 YLSLFAEPRGPLPA
+475 YLSLFAEPQGPLPA

-513 ISSMMQFGKEPEE
+513 ISSMMQLGKEPEE

-608 TGTLLAQQLT
+608 TGTLLAQKLT

>member
-1 MFTVAHM
+1 MNT
-8 CNVVAGEISVVN
+8 
-20 SLTLDPHASRWRR
+20 LTCRPMPWRTH
-33 RLLAMRYR
+33 LLMLRYR
-41 WLGLMQSPTSMLGV
+41 WYGLTQSPTTLFGL
-55 LLALLFIYLIA
+55 LLALLFLYVIA
-66 IPVGSLLLDGVQ
+66 VPVGSLLLDGIQ

-90 TGDWTYYY
+90 TGDWTAYY

-106 IADTMFW
+106 VADTMFW

-132 LGGFLAW
+132 LGSLLAW

-169 AWTTLFRNRSIGG
+169 AWTTLFRNRSVGG

-239 GASSLTVVC
+239 GANSLTVVW

-312 MLLGVLSLLLDATLL
+312 MLLGVVSLLLDATLL

-346 DLGRWQWPAFGL
+346 DLGRWQWPALGL
-358 VSWVFIVSV
+358 VSGVFIVSV

-393 DFWIGDRLGTVAEN
+393 DFWIGDHLDSVAETS
-407 RGILLSPNLW
+407 GVLLSPNLW
-417 RAAWNTLWIVGIAA
+417 RAAWNTLWIVGVAA

-441 GYVVVRTPVS
+441 GYVVVRTPFG

-513 ISSMMQFGKEPEE
+513 ISSMMQLGKEPEE

-540 CIVMPIQKGALVTG
+540 CIVMAIQKGALVAG

-608 TGTLLAQQLT
+608 TGTLLAQKLT

>member
-1 MFTVAHM
+1 MNT
-8 CNVVAGEISVVN
+8 
-20 SLTLDPHASRWRR
+20 LTCRPMPWRTH
-33 RLLAMRYR
+33 LLMLRYR
-41 WLGLMQSPTSMLGV
+41 WYGLTQSPTTLFGL
-55 LLALLFIYLIA
+55 LLALLFLYVIA
-66 IPVGSLLLDGVQ
+66 VPVGSLLLDGIQ

-90 TGDWTYYY
+90 TGDWTAYY

-106 IADTMFW
+106 VADTMFW

-132 LGGFLAW
+132 LGSLLAW

-152 ATALIVPYMLPA
+152 ATTLIVPYMLPA

-169 AWTTLFRNRSIGG
+169 AWTTLFRNRSVGG

-239 GASSLTVVC
+239 GANSLTVVW

-312 MLLGVLSLLLDATLL
+312 MLLGVVSLLLDATLL

-346 DLGRWQWPAFGL
+346 DLGRWQWPALGL
-358 VSWVFIVSV
+358 VSGVFIVSV

-385 FSVANFTL
+385 FSVTNFTL
-393 DFWIGDRLGTVAEN
+393 DFWIGDHLDSVAETS
-407 RGILLSPNLW
+407 GVLLSPNLW
-417 RAAWNTLWIVGIAA
+417 RAAWNTLWIVGVAA

-441 GYVVVRTPVS
+441 GYVVVRTPFG

-513 ISSMMQFGKEPEE
+513 ISSMMQLGKEPEE

-608 TGTLLAQQLT
+608 TGTLLAQKLT